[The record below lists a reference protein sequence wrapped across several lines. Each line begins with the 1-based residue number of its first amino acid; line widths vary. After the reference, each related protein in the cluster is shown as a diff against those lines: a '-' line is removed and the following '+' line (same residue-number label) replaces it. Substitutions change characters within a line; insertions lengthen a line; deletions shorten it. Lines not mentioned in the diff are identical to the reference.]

1 MSMNAIAI
9 HESGRPA
16 VLRLPDETHVSRV
29 HLRTANLARVLDFY
43 ERVIGLKL
51 REHAESGVSLSA
63 TGGHPALLILTEDR
77 NAAPRPQRA
86 TGLYHLAIRFPTRR
100 DLAHALR
107 RLVAAENPITG
118 ASDHFI
124 GESLHL
130 NDPDGNGV
138 ELYYDRPR
146 SQWPMRNGQF
156 QMVTQPL
163 DVGLLLATT
172 NGESIPANVP
182 PQTDIGHLNLHVADL
197 KEAETFFHDF
207 LGLDVMARIGNTA
220 TFLAAGGYHHHVAVN
235 TWAGKT
241 PAPKNSVGLISYGLA
256 VPHDQTLAE
265 LKERADRFG
274 YETRIADDVLQIRD
288 PNGQWLEMETAGSS
302 NAPRKTRLGC
312 PGCPYAQL
320 RSAFGL
326 QSMD

>member
-1 MSMNAIAI
+1 MNAIAL
-9 HESGRPA
+9 HQARAPA

-29 HLRTANLARVLDFY
+29 HLRTTDLARALDFY
-43 ERVIGLKL
+43 QRVIGLKL
-51 REHAESGVSLSA
+51 RERGESGASLSA
-63 TGGHPALLILTEDR
+63 TGGRPALLILTEDR
-77 NAAPRPQRA
+77 NAVPRPQRA

-107 RLVAAENPITG
+107 RLVAAEYPITG
-118 ASDHFI
+118 ASDHVI

-130 NDPDGNGV
+130 DDPDGNGV

-163 DVGLLLATT
+163 DVGSLLGTT
-172 NGESIPANVP
+172 NGESIPANAP

-207 LGLDVMARIGNTA
+207 LGLDVMARIGNTV

-241 PAPKNSVGLISYGLA
+241 PAPKDSIGLISYGLA
-256 VPHDQTLAE
+256 VPHDQTLAG
-265 LKERADRFG
+265 LKERAPLFG
-274 YETRIADDVLQIRD
+274 CEARMAGDVLQVRD
-288 PNGQWLEMETAGSS
+288 PNGHWLE
-302 NAPRKTRLGC
+302 LD
-312 PGCPYAQL
+312 PG
-320 RSAFGL
+320 
-326 QSMD
+326 